1 MNQSNQMKE
10 VQPKQSKFRQL
21 IGNIAFGI
29 TLIVC
34 LFVVLFCSMGNNRK
48 METASADSS
57 VVYADEVVAVLSS
70 DLYNITYSD
79 SFSSLFYRN
88 FSGTVSS
95 IDVNFVY
102 FSINLSS
109 FPSNTVFTFVYHF
122 YTDLPEDSELY
133 LTYFSSSWF
142 HSRFLKSGDFYYFT
156 VDLPDSFISLS
167 TGVQS
172 LSSTFSLPFS
182 YNFDFYIY
190 PGEYNPSVGVPL
202 VLQVFDVWGQIAE
215 WFAGCFPDITQFF
228 YVDGSLTFAGTC
240 AVIMA
245 GVALILLIFN
255 LIRSFLPMR
264 G

>member
-10 VQPKQSKFRQL
+10 VQPNQSKFRQI

-48 METASADSS
+48 METASADTLYQDYNVSEGFAPAYS
-57 VVYADEVVAVLSS
+57 VVGYDLTITSYNFFYVARFSGFPSSSTFFAIFDSEYLFGCDVYLYFRDISNSSHIVQTFLFDFDESYYYLEFFS
-70 DLYNITYSD
+70 TYSD
-79 SFSSLFYRN
+79 FSDYRVDFVISSSSISSL
-88 FSGTVSS
+88 
-95 IDVNFVY
+95 DVNGKLY
-102 FSINLSS
+102 FM
-109 FPSNTVFTFVYHF
+109 
-122 YTDLPEDSELY
+122 E
-133 LTYFSSSWF
+133 
-142 HSRFLKSGDFYYFT
+142 
-156 VDLPDSFISLS
+156 
-167 TGVQS
+167 
-172 LSSTFSLPFS
+172 
-182 YNFDFYIY
+182 
-190 PGEYNPSVGVPL
+190 GEYDSSVGVPL
-202 VLQVFDVWGQIAE
+202 VLQVSDVWGQIAE

>member
-10 VQPKQSKFRQL
+10 VQPKQSKFRQI

-48 METASADSS
+48 METASADSLHQSYDVSEGFAPAYS
-57 VVYADEVVAVLSS
+57 VVGNNLTSSTGIFVIISFVCSNSSGFSIFQSSYLEDCLVSIEVGGTS
-70 DLYNITYSD
+70 DNFVRFFYDYENNYYFCNYEFSNINTFLFTIRSVD
-79 SFSSLFYRN
+79 GSSLE
-88 FSGTVSS
+88 SLTV
-95 IDVNFVY
+95 NGKLY
-102 FSINLSS
+102 FM
-109 FPSNTVFTFVYHF
+109 
-122 YTDLPEDSELY
+122 E
-133 LTYFSSSWF
+133 
-142 HSRFLKSGDFYYFT
+142 
-156 VDLPDSFISLS
+156 
-167 TGVQS
+167 
-172 LSSTFSLPFS
+172 
-182 YNFDFYIY
+182 
-190 PGEYNPSVGVPL
+190 GEYDPSVGVPL
-202 VLQVFDVWGQIAE
+202 VLQVSDIWGQIAE

>member
-10 VQPKQSKFRQL
+10 VQPKQSKFRQI

-48 METASADSS
+48 METASADSLRLTYDVSEGFAPAYS
-57 VVYADEVVAVLSS
+57 VVGYDLSLWSDQFFVFYSFSNVSSFSGFSIFSSNYIDFVNVVLKSDDQIYRFQYDYVNCYYYVEFTFFGDFTFFISTSSS
-70 DLYNITYSD
+70 DFD
-79 SFSSLFYRN
+79 
-88 FSGTVSS
+88 
-95 IDVNFVY
+95 
-102 FSINLSS
+102 
-109 FPSNTVFTFVYHF
+109 
-122 YTDLPEDSELY
+122 
-133 LTYFSSSWF
+133 
-142 HSRFLKSGDFYYFT
+142 
-156 VDLPDSFISLS
+156 SLS
-167 TGVQS
+167 VNGK
-172 LSSTFSLPFS
+172 LYFME
-182 YNFDFYIY
+182 
-190 PGEYNPSVGVPL
+190 GEYDPSVGVPL
-202 VLQVFDVWGQIAE
+202 VLQVSDVWGQIAE

>member
-10 VQPKQSKFRQL
+10 VQPSQSKFRQI

-34 LFVVLFCSMGNNRK
+34 LFVVLFCSTGNNRK
-48 METASADSS
+48 METASADTFVQNYDVSEGFAPAYS
-57 VVYADEVVAVLSS
+57 VVGYGVTKDSSYDFYVLLFFDNVPFLNGYSIFYSDYLDGFSVYVQQSGNDLVFSFTYDYSHGYYYVNFNLPVDAFNFVITSS
-70 DLYNITYSD
+70 DPTIQ
-79 SFSSLFYRN
+79 SL
-88 FSGTVSS
+88 
-95 IDVNFVY
+95 DVNGKLY
-102 FSINLSS
+102 FM
-109 FPSNTVFTFVYHF
+109 
-122 YTDLPEDSELY
+122 E
-133 LTYFSSSWF
+133 
-142 HSRFLKSGDFYYFT
+142 
-156 VDLPDSFISLS
+156 
-167 TGVQS
+167 
-172 LSSTFSLPFS
+172 
-182 YNFDFYIY
+182 
-190 PGEYNPSVGVPL
+190 GEYDPSVGVPL
-202 VLQVFDVWGQIAE
+202 VLQVSDVWGQIAE

>member
-10 VQPKQSKFRQL
+10 VQPKQSKFRQI

-48 METASADSS
+48 METASADSLNQSYDVSEGFAPAYS
-57 VVYADEVVAVLSS
+57 VVGYDLTIGPYSRFVYIIFGNRSAFSGYSIFSS
-70 DLYNITYSD
+70 PYLNGVDIFISVNSD
-79 SFSSLFYRN
+79 SGFIHYDYDFSNAYYFCEFTVMSTFYFIIEPN
-88 FSGTVSS
+88 DSS
-95 IDVNFVY
+95 IQSLDVNGKLY
-102 FSINLSS
+102 FM
-109 FPSNTVFTFVYHF
+109 
-122 YTDLPEDSELY
+122 E
-133 LTYFSSSWF
+133 
-142 HSRFLKSGDFYYFT
+142 
-156 VDLPDSFISLS
+156 
-167 TGVQS
+167 
-172 LSSTFSLPFS
+172 
-182 YNFDFYIY
+182 
-190 PGEYNPSVGVPL
+190 GEYDPSVGVPL
-202 VLQVFDVWGQIAE
+202 VLQVFDFWGQIAE

>member
-10 VQPKQSKFRQL
+10 VQPKQSKFRQI

-34 LFVVLFCSMGNNRK
+34 LFVVFFCSMGNNRK
-48 METASADSS
+48 METASADTLSQIYYVSEGFAPAYS
-57 VVYADEVVAVLSS
+57 VVGYGVTKDSS
-70 DLYNITYSD
+70 YDFYCLIHFYNVPFLNGYSIFYSD
-79 SFSSLFYRN
+79 YLDGF
-88 FSGTVSS
+88 TVSVQQSDSSQYFLFSYDYSNNYYYVNFNLPVNNFNFVITSHDSS
-95 IDVNFVY
+95 IQSLDVNGKLY
-102 FSINLSS
+102 FM
-109 FPSNTVFTFVYHF
+109 
-122 YTDLPEDSELY
+122 E
-133 LTYFSSSWF
+133 
-142 HSRFLKSGDFYYFT
+142 
-156 VDLPDSFISLS
+156 
-167 TGVQS
+167 
-172 LSSTFSLPFS
+172 
-182 YNFDFYIY
+182 
-190 PGEYNPSVGVPL
+190 GEYDPSVGVPL
-202 VLQVFDVWGQIAE
+202 VLQVSDVWGQIAE

>member
-1 MNQSNQMKE
+1 MNQNNHMKE
-10 VQPKQSKFRQL
+10 VQPKRKFRQI

-48 METASADSS
+48 METASADSLSQSYDVSEGFAPAYS
-57 VVYADEVVAVLSS
+57 VVGYDLINDSSGHLVTLSFYSAPFFSGYSIFYSDFLGENIIIDLLFTNVSFVEMRYHYDFSNLYYYCVFDSVETSIVRFVIYGNYLSS
-70 DLYNITYSD
+70 INGKLY
-79 SFSSLFYRN
+79 FM
-88 FSGTVSS
+88 
-95 IDVNFVY
+95 
-102 FSINLSS
+102 
-109 FPSNTVFTFVYHF
+109 
-122 YTDLPEDSELY
+122 E
-133 LTYFSSSWF
+133 
-142 HSRFLKSGDFYYFT
+142 
-156 VDLPDSFISLS
+156 
-167 TGVQS
+167 
-172 LSSTFSLPFS
+172 
-182 YNFDFYIY
+182 
-190 PGEYNPSVGVPL
+190 GEYDPSVGVPL
-202 VLQVFDVWGQIAE
+202 VLQVSDVWGQIAE